1 MIILYNCTTRPRKED
16 SVKSD
21 FTEETQRALTET
33 LTDAGFSSPSDAALE
48 LSLTI
53 ALARVSRYER
63 ECQQFRHKYGEPF
76 EALRSRT
83 DLAIGTEEFPLE
95 DDLADWEFAE
105 RSLALWQK
113 RVDLLR
119 HAIA

>member
-1 MIILYNCTTRPRKED
+1 M
-16 SVKSD
+16 KSD
-21 FTEETQRALTET
+21 LTEETQRALTET

-53 ALARVSRYER
+53 ALSRVSRYER

-76 EALRSRT
+76 DAVRSRT
-83 DLAIGTEEFPLE
+83 DRTVGAEEFHVE

-105 RSLALWQK
+105 RSLALWHK